1 MAKEGS
7 KFAGN
12 DWQARRSSVNTG
24 APWPDAERA
33 RARVLGIQRKLHR
46 WAGEDR
52 ARQFVDL
59 YNLICDPAVLMIAWR
74 RVRSNTGARS
84 AGVDGETAY
93 YVETVRGVSAFL
105 CELQDDLKARRFR
118 PELVREVMIPKP
130 GGKRRRLGIATVRD
144 RVVQA
149 AVLTVLEPIFEVD
162 FHPCSY
168 GFRPKRRAQDA
179 IAEVHFLASHS
190 YEWVLEGDIEACFD
204 NIDHAALMDRVRR
217 RVTDKRV
224 LGLVKAFCKA
234 GILGEDGAERD
245 TNTGTP
251 QGGILSPL
259 LSNIALSVLDEHF
272 AEAWA
277 AVMGDSHARAQRRRR
292 GLANYRLVRY
302 ADDFLVMVA
311 GTEADAQRLCGEV
324 VEVLGR
330 VGLRLS
336 PTKTTIAH
344 IDEGLD
350 FLGFRIQRHQKRGAV
365 KRYVYTYPR
374 RDALTAVKA
383 RIRALTQ
390 GATNQSLAVLLH
402 RLNPVLRG
410 WTTYFRHGASA
421 KTFAY
426 LEAFT
431 WRRVWCWLRH
441 KHRRSR
447 WKELRRRYQT
457 HQRLGQDAVMLFNP
471 AAVKIVR
478 YRYRGADIATP
489 WTTPRSQHAA

>member
-12 DWQARRSSVNTG
+12 DWKARRSPVNID
-24 APWPDAERA
+24 APWLDAEQ
-33 RARVLGIQRKLHR
+33 ARVRVLEIQRKLHR
-46 WAGEDR
+46 WAGEDH

-59 YNLICDPAVLMIAWR
+59 YNLVYDPAVLLVAWR
-74 RVRSNTGARS
+74 RVRGNRGARS

-93 YVETVRGVSAFL
+93 YVETVRGVTAFL
-105 CELQDDLKARRFR
+105 SELHDDLKARRFC
-118 PELVREVMIPKP
+118 PEMVREVMIPKP

-149 AVLTVLEPIFEVD
+149 ALLTVLEPIFEVD

-179 IAEVHFLASHS
+179 IAEVHFYASHS

-204 NIDHAALMDRVRR
+204 NIDHTALMDRVRQ
-217 RVTDKRV
+217 RVGDKRV

-245 TNTGTP
+245 TITGTP

-259 LSNIALSVLDEHF
+259 LSNIALSVLDDYF

-277 AVMGDSHARAQRRRR
+277 AMGNSHARSQRRRR

-311 GTEADAQRLCGEV
+311 GTEADAERLRGEV
-324 VEVLGR
+324 AEVLDR

-336 PTKTTIAH
+336 PTKTKIAH

-365 KRYVYTYPR
+365 QRHVYTYPTR
-374 RDALTAVKA
+374 AALAAIKGRV
-383 RIRALTQ
+383 RALTQ
-390 GATNQSLAVLLH
+390 GATNQSLSVLLH

-410 WTTYFRHGASA
+410 WTAYFRHGVSA

-431 WRRVWCWLRH
+431 WRRFGVGCGTSTVVAAGRSCAAAI
-441 KHRRSR
+441 KHNSGWGRTGSCCSTR
-447 WKELRRRYQT
+447 
-457 HQRLGQDAVMLFNP
+457 QR
-471 AAVKIVR
+471 
-478 YRYRGADIATP
+478 
-489 WTTPRSQHAA
+489 